1 MSRIKAD
8 QLLKSITAN
17 IESSKAAP
25 KERIQADALLG
36 MELGQEFAEIP
47 VEQIDRSPNQIRFEI
62 GQVEIE
68 KLAED
73 IRENGLNQPISVRPA
88 DGGRYELIAGET
100 RLLAFKSLGYPKIQ
114 AIIRHISDIQ
124 AAKASI
130 SENLLRSGVSDFEI
144 ATALKRAQEMKI
156 ESSVAGLARMIGKE
170 RQEVYR
176 YLAFFNL
183 PNDVLDTIH
192 LHHRSVNRSAAHDL
206 AAFRKEFGEELAD
219 PLIVNAVYQIVQG
232 TLPNSRAAEWCKTEF
247 NKQHKGHATRDKA
260 ENCLVLKNNKGQRIG
275 SYRYSGSKF
284 SIDLKDVDLAEK
296 LDAYINTFFEEF
308 NAKSV

>member
-17 IESSKAAP
+17 IESSKTAP
-25 KERIQADALLG
+25 KERTQADAVLG
-36 MELGQEFAEIP
+36 IELGQEYAEISI
-47 VEQIDRSPNQIRFEI
+47 EQIDRSPNQIRFEI
-62 GQVEIE
+62 GQAEIE

-114 AIIRHISDIQ
+114 AIIRHISDAQ

-130 SENLLRSGVSDFEI
+130 SENLLRTGVSDFEI
-144 ATALKRAQEMKI
+144 ASALKRAQEMKV
-156 ESSVAGLARMIGKE
+156 ESSVAGLSRMIGKE

-183 PNDVLDTIH
+183 SDQVIETVRAN
-192 LHHRSVNRSAAHDL
+192 HRSVNRSAAYEL
-206 AAFRKEFGEELAD
+206 AAFRKEFGDELAD
-219 PLIVNAVYQIVQG
+219 PLIFDAVEQIIQG
-232 TLPNSRAAEWCKTEF
+232 VLPNSRAAEWCKTEIS
-247 NKQHKGHATRDKA
+247 KRGKGGAKGAKT
-260 ENCLVLKNNKGQRIG
+260 ENRLVLKNNKGHRIG
-275 SYRYSGSKF
+275 SYRYAGSRF
-284 SIDLKDVDLAEK
+284 AINLKDIELADK
-296 LDAYINTFFEEF
+296 LDAHIKAFFAEL
-308 NAKSV
+308 NAKGS